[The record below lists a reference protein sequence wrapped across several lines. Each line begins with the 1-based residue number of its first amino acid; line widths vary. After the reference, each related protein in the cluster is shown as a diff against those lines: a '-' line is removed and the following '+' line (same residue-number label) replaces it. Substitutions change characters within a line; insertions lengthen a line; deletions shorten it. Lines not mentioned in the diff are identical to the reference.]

1 MRVGANRSVAQTLL
15 VAGDVAVF
23 VLFSVWGRASHGL
36 SLDALEV
43 LKTAFPFL
51 AAWLVVGAAL
61 KAFRLDAFR
70 TASGTVKRVTGIWL
84 VAGVAG
90 LVFRALLVGH
100 AIIPSFAVVTLLS
113 VWVLM
118 VVWRLVFWA
127 LLLRP
132 AQQ

>member
-1 MRVGANRSVAQTLL
+1 MRVKPSRPVAQALL

-23 VLFSVWGRASHGL
+23 LLFSVWGRASHGL
-36 SLDALEV
+36 SLGALEV

-61 KAFRLDAFR
+61 KAFRLEAFR

-100 AIIPSFAVVTLLS
+100 AIIPSFAVVTLIT

-127 LLLRP
+127 LVLRP
-132 AQQ
+132 VRR